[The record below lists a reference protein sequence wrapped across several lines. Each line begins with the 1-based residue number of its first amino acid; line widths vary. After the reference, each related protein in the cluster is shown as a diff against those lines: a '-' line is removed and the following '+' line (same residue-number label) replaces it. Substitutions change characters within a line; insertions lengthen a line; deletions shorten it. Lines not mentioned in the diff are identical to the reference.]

1 MGLTACEH
9 KDLCYDHPHFAT
21 VRVVF
26 DWTKISNHDKPEGMR
41 VVFYPTDDESNT
53 WIFDFPGGE
62 DGEVELPENDYRVI
76 CFNYDTDG
84 MVWKEN
90 GSYTLFT
97 ADTRDVR
104 SPDNQTMA
112 VTPPWLCGDHIDR
125 VILKDIPEGSTKIIR
140 LTPVNMVCHYTYE
153 VNGIRG
159 LDRVADLR
167 AALSGMSGSL
177 NMSADSLP
185 AGLSESL
192 LFDGMVSRNQ
202 IIGGFYTFGHSALE
216 GEPNVFR
223 LYLKNRSGSMSVL
236 EQDVSDQVHDVPV
249 AGHIG
254 DVHLVLN
261 FDYEVPSEPGNGG
274 PGFDVDV
281 DDWDDVNG
289 ATRNEAIAPFV
300 RQALIKAFSPGIAN
314 MAVTGLVALPG
325 TMIGQILGGS
335 SPHVAIK
342 YQIMIVV
349 ITVVASMLSLM
360 MTIFLA
366 SRKSFDSYGRLLRV
380 HKDTKRK

>member
-1 MGLTACEH
+1 M
-9 KDLCYDHPHFAT
+9 
-21 VRVVF
+21 
-26 DWTKISNHDKPEGMR
+26 
-41 VVFYPTDDESNT
+41 
-53 WIFDFPGGE
+53 
-62 DGEVELPENDYRVI
+62 ELPENDYRVI

-104 SPDNQTMA
+104 SPDNRTMA
-112 VTPPWLCGDHIDR
+112 VTPPWLCGDHIDG
-125 VILKDIPEGSTKIIR
+125 VILKDIPGGSAEIVR

-153 VNGIRG
+153 VNGLRG

-177 NMSADSLP
+177 NMSGDSLP

-249 AGHIG
+249 AGHVG

-261 FDYEVPSEPGNGG
+261 FDYEVPFEPGSDGA
-274 PGFDVDV
+274 GFDVDV
-281 DDWDDVNG
+281 DDWDDVN
-289 ATRNEAIAPFV
+289 V
-300 RQALIKAFSPGIAN
+300 D
-314 MAVTGLVALPG
+314 
-325 TMIGQILGGS
+325 
-335 SPHVAIK
+335 
-342 YQIMIVV
+342 IV
-349 ITVVASMLSLM
+349 L
-360 MTIFLA
+360 
-366 SRKSFDSYGRLLRV
+366 
-380 HKDTKRK
+380 